1 MSKSK
6 SISTANSKE
15 LTLTDTEQNTFL
27 ATIYDG
33 GVPSRVIKD
42 TLKISSMTFYKYL
55 EKNPKFKEEFNKA
68 QEIGIKTLVEKMLEI
83 FNTENM
89 DLAPNELMF
98 LRERQSYLKWIAPRI
113 SSLFQEKQKIDVK
126 SDSSIR
132 ISWEEPSSDLIDVSD
147 VQDISE
153 SNTHLQDKGS

>member
-6 SISTANSKE
+6 SISSKKKND
-15 LTLTDTEQNTFL
+15 LVLSDIEQNTILEILHDGVTAYEL
-27 ATIYDG
+27 AKEKQ
-33 GVPSRVIKD
+33 IKLK
-42 TLKISSMTFYKYL
+42 TLYNYL
-55 EKNPKFKEEFNKA
+55 DRNPKFKEEFNKA

>member
-6 SISTANSKE
+6 SISSKKKND
-15 LTLTDTEQNTFL
+15 LVLSDIEQNTILEILHDGVTAYEL
-27 ATIYDG
+27 AKEKQ
-33 GVPSRVIKD
+33 IKLK
-42 TLKISSMTFYKYL
+42 TLYNYL
-55 EKNPKFKEEFNKA
+55 DRNPKFKEEFNKA

-147 VQDISE
+147 AQDISE

>member
-1 MSKSK
+1 
-6 SISTANSKE
+6 
-15 LTLTDTEQNTFL
+15 
-27 ATIYDG
+27 
-33 GVPSRVIKD
+33 
-42 TLKISSMTFYKYL
+42 MTFYKYL

-83 FNTENM
+83 FNTEHM

-98 LRERQSYLKWIAPRI
+98 LREKQAYLKWIAPRI

-132 ISWEEPSSDLIDVSD
+132 ISWESEPDLIDVSD
-147 VQDISE
+147 AQDISE

>member
-6 SISTANSKE
+6 SISSKKKND
-15 LTLTDTEQNTFL
+15 LVLSDIEQNTILEILHDGVTAYEL
-27 ATIYDG
+27 AKEKQ
-33 GVPSRVIKD
+33 IKLK
-42 TLKISSMTFYKYL
+42 TLYNYL
-55 EKNPKFKEEFNKA
+55 DQNPKFKEEFNKA
-68 QEIGIKTLVEKMLEI
+68 QEIGIKTLVEKMCVI
-83 FNTENM
+83 FNTETTGLDNN
-89 DLAPNELMF
+89 DLLF
-98 LRERQSYLKWIAPRI
+98 VREKKDWLKWIAPKI

-147 VQDISE
+147 AQDISE

>member
-1 MSKSK
+1 MNKSK
-6 SISTANSKE
+6 SISSKKKND
-15 LTLTDTEQNTFL
+15 LVLSDTEQNTFL

-132 ISWEEPSSDLIDVSD
+132 ISWEEPSELIDVSTVETIPTPPKD
-147 VQDISE
+147 
-153 SNTHLQDKGS
+153 

>member
-6 SISTANSKE
+6 SISKANSKE

-42 TLKISSMTFYKYL
+42 TLKISLMTFYKYL

-147 VQDISE
+147 AQDISE